1 MPKCTYSKRTAFTLI
16 ELLVVIAI
24 IAILAAILFPVF
36 AQAKAAAK
44 KAAAMSN
51 AKQIG
56 LAMKMY
62 NNDYDDANVLA
73 WWDWNIPLNPYVKN
87 WQIFTDPASAANKMT
102 MVDYTA
108 ADNCYMWD
116 NLGSTSTQL
125 IGQFPSNALPGDNAR
140 NCSKVFAGL
149 YGHFAKNEEL
159 LGNYGFS
166 TTYGGQGGF
175 NESAIDAPADVIYIA
190 MTRAKGEKP
199 LLGQTTMTADG
210 APYIEPGGTTWDQV
224 FQMLSGRHM
233 EGQVAIFG
241 DTHAKYVKYLW
252 LRGDAGKKAIVPG
265 VASLNLANNAA
276 WP

>member
-1 MPKCTYSKRTAFTLI
+1 MHRYPKRTAFTLI

-73 WWDWNIPLNPYVKN
+73 WWDWNVPLNPYIKN
-87 WQIFTDPASAANKMT
+87 WDIFIDPSSGANKKQ
-102 MVDYTA
+102 MVNYTA
-108 ADNCYMWD
+108 ADNCHMWD
-116 NLGSTSTQL
+116 NLTGADAGTLLTGS
-125 IGQFPSNALPGDNAR
+125 FPSNALTGDNAR
-140 NCSKVFAGL
+140 GCGKLFAGI
-149 YGHFAKNEEL
+149 YGNFTKNEEL

-166 TTYGGQGGF
+166 SSYNGSGGL
-175 NESAIDAPADVIYIA
+175 NEGAMDAPADVIYIA
-190 MTRAKGEKP
+190 MARAKGEAP
-199 LLGQTTMTADG
+199 LTGQTTMTADG
-210 APYIEPGGTTWDQV
+210 SPYIEPGSTTWNEV
-224 FQMLSGRHM
+224 FNMLSGRHQG
-233 EGQVAIFG
+233 GQVAIFG
-241 DTHAKYVKYLW
+241 DTHAKYVKFDW
-252 LRGDAGKKAIVPG
+252 LRGDKGKAALVPG
-265 VASLNLANNAA
+265 VASLNLANGAT